1 MCLKQSHIKR
11 DVWHQKAAY
20 PVCQIS
26 KPPQGFYIPDISI
39 RQAPIILVCLFNKV
53 CFWYV
58 RRQTI
63 WFLLTSVTVEMVYKT

>member
-53 CFWYV
+53 F
-58 RRQTI
+58 
-63 WFLLTSVTVEMVYKT
+63 FLVCTTSDYLVSIDIGYCRNGL